1 MKRRNDET
9 TSHGYAVQ
17 NAEIKRANATLA
29 ARVREL
35 EAQLAN
41 AQERQSAQFGRNTAR
56 LADVALD
63 AERQT
68 QRVMELEAQLAAVPD
83 YATYYYNFDGWE
95 PVMSFDEWYAATR
108 APDEPDA
115 PPTVAAIDDEDGDE

>member
-1 MKRRNDET
+1 MAAT
-9 TSHGYAVQ
+9 TVVIGRVAP
-17 NAEIKRANATLA
+17 RAHSA
-29 ARVREL
+29 AMFMRDGANRGTWRQVEPTRTPIT
-35 EAQLAN
+35 QLP
-41 AQERQSAQFGRNTAR
+41 
-56 LADVALD
+56 DVCD
-63 AERQT
+63 VCGGVGCDCITPQ
-68 QRVMELEAQLAAVPD
+68 AQLAAVPD